1 MYLKYLIIIENV
13 TSAYKEVPH
22 GNFSQMALAGEP
34 RGGPMIQL
42 QTPRKQEFTM
52 LQANEVARRFGAIE
66 QAIGQAAQLCGKQ
79 QGMPMDLK
87 DCLDQLDQQKN
98 AVRQAIDMQDDAR
111 IRQAVDQME
120 SLGDR
125 AKQACGTAS
134 SLTPEMKSA
143 VLKVHDELSDLK
155 HQLH

>member
-1 MYLKYLIIIENV
+1 
-13 TSAYKEVPH
+13 
-22 GNFSQMALAGEP
+22 
-34 RGGPMIQL
+34 
-42 QTPRKQEFTM
+42 M

-66 QAIGQAAQLCGKQ
+66 QAIGQAAQLCGKE

-87 DCLDQLDQQKN
+87 DCINQLDQQKS
-98 AVRQAIDMQDDAR
+98 AVRQAIDTHDDAR

-125 AKQACGTAS
+125 AKRACGTATS
-134 SLTPEMKSA
+134 VTPEMKSA

>member
-1 MYLKYLIIIENV
+1 
-13 TSAYKEVPH
+13 
-22 GNFSQMALAGEP
+22 
-34 RGGPMIQL
+34 MIQL
-42 QTPRKQEFTM
+42 RYHAKEFTM

-79 QGMPMDLK
+79 QEMPMDLK
-87 DCLDQLDQQKN
+87 DCINQMDQQKS
-98 AVRQAIDMQDDAR
+98 AVRQAIDTHDDTR

-125 AKQACGTAS
+125 AKRACGTAS